1 MALKTKSATGYNTN
15 LGVVLFISEKGWK
28 KHLLLAERLRQ
39 VGVDRADLP
48 EQPKVG
54 SPGFLEATME
64 WLSEY
69 TQSFVADT
77 MEIWE
82 DRFGEGRDLMEHPDL
97 GRLQSEFFFFLG
109 EKKARDYTLE
119 GQSRRLE
126 PRMGCA
132 RFAHSITWRAPH
144 QWRPSGNPFG
154 LLFEMPEGYRTLVL
168 PKKEQA
174 FFESLPPEGKEYL
187 FSAVGN
193 Y

>member
-54 SPGFLEATME
+54 STNFLEATME

-69 TQSFVADT
+69 RRVFVADVI
-77 MEIWE
+77 EPGWG
-82 DRFGEGRDLMEHPDL
+82 RREGRDLMEHPDL
-97 GRLQSEFFFFLG
+97 GRLQSELFLYTG
-109 EKKARDYTLE
+109 EEDQRDCLLE
-119 GQSRRLE
+119 KPRYVGCSRL
-126 PRMGCA
+126 
-132 RFAHSITWRAPH
+132 AHSLTWRAPH

-168 PKKEQA
+168 PEKEKD
-174 FFESLPPEGKEYL
+174 FFEKLPPEGKEYL
-187 FSAVGN
+187 FNAVGN